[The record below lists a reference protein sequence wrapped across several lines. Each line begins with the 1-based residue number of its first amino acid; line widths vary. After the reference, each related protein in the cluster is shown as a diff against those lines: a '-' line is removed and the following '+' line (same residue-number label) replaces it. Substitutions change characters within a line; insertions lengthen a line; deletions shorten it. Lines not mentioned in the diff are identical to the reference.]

1 VIGYLLDTSA
11 IWRIFRD
18 PEVAKTWRGPSRAG
32 PMHVCEPTRTE
43 FLFSA
48 KGPEHRDEMAQELDA
63 LCGLAPVPKTAWR
76 WVDATQYKLTQRG
89 QHRAAGVID
98 LVVCATAIHHGLT
111 VLHMDNDFATVACV
125 VTDLRQRDIRQ

>member
-1 VIGYLLDTSA
+1 MIGYLLDTSA
-11 IWRIFRD
+11 LWQMLRD
-18 PEVAKTWRGPSRAG
+18 PGVFATWEPQRKAG
-32 PMHVCEPTRTE
+32 SLYICEAIRTE

-48 KGPEHRDEMAQELDA
+48 RGPADRDEMAQSLDA

-76 WVDATQYKLTQRG
+76 WVDATQYRLTQRG

-111 VLHMDNDFATVACV
+111 VLHMDSDFASVACV
-125 VTDLRQRDIRQ
+125 VTDLRQRDIRH